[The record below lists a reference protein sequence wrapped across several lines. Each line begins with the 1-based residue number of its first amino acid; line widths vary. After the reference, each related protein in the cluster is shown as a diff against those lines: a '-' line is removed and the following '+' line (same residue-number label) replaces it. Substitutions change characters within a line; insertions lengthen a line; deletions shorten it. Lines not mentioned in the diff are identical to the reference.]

1 MMFVRSNYN
10 YDQQEASEAS
20 AVTCAEPTMTQQHF
34 KDQQD
39 INRIVKQYA
48 KTGVAS
54 QTTRMPLPED
64 FVGITDY
71 HTAMNAIKAGDEA
84 FDSLPSK
91 IRERFNND
99 PAEFVDFCLDEANN
113 EEAAKLG
120 LAYKRFEEQ
129 ETPTAKPV
137 GEPDAQ

>member
-1 MMFVRSNYN
+1 MFIRSNYN

-20 AVTCAEPTMTQQHF
+20 GVTCAEPTLTQQSF

-48 KTGVAS
+48 KTGVAV
-54 QTTRMPLPED
+54 QTTRKPMAED

-71 HTAMNAIKAGDEA
+71 HSAMNAIRAGDEA
-84 FDSLPSK
+84 FEALPSN

-120 LAYKRFEEQ
+120 LAYRKFEEL
-129 ETPTAKPV
+129 ETPTAQPV

>member
-1 MMFVRSNYN
+1 MFIRSNYN

-20 AVTCAEPTMTQQHF
+20 GVICAEPTLTQQSF

-48 KTGVAS
+48 KTGVAV
-54 QTTRMPLPED
+54 QTTRKPMAED

-71 HTAMNAIKAGDEA
+71 HSAMNAIRAGDEA
-84 FDSLPSK
+84 FEALPSN

-120 LAYKRFEEQ
+120 LAYRKFEEL
-129 ETPTAKPV
+129 ETPTAQPV

>member
-1 MMFVRSNYN
+1 MFIRSNYN

-20 AVTCAEPTMTQQHF
+20 AVTCAEPTLTQQHF
-34 KDQQD
+34 KEQQD

-48 KTGVAS
+48 KTGVAV
-54 QTTRMPLPED
+54 QTIRKPMPD
-64 FVGITDY
+64 DYVGITDY
-71 HTAMNAIKAGDEA
+71 HSAMNAIRAGDDA
-84 FDSLPSK
+84 FAELPSN

-99 PAEFVDFCLDEANN
+99 PAEFVDFCLDEANH

-120 LAYKRFEEQ
+120 LAYRKFEEL
-129 ETPTAKPV
+129 ETPTAEPV

>member
-1 MMFVRSNYN
+1 MFIRSNYN
-10 YDQQEASEAS
+10 YDQQEASQAS
-20 AVTCAEPTMTQQHF
+20 GVTCAEPTLTQQSF

-48 KTGVAS
+48 KTGVAV
-54 QTTRMPLPED
+54 QTTRKPMAED

-71 HTAMNAIKAGDEA
+71 HSAMNAIRAGDEA
-84 FDSLPSK
+84 FEALPSN

-120 LAYKRFEEQ
+120 LAYRKFEEL
-129 ETPTAKPV
+129 ETPTAQPV

>member
-1 MMFVRSNYN
+1 MFIRSNYN

-20 AVTCAEPTMTQQHF
+20 AVTCAEPTLTQQSF

-48 KTGVAS
+48 KTGVAV
-54 QTTRMPLPED
+54 QTTRIPMSED

-71 HTAMNAIKAGDEA
+71 HSAMNAIRAGDEA
-84 FDSLPSK
+84 FEALPSD
-91 IRERFNND
+91 IRERFHND

-120 LAYKRFEEQ
+120 LAYRKFEEL
-129 ETPTAKPV
+129 ETPTAQPV